1 MFDFFQR
8 LDLFCN
14 LPGCWWRACCDA
26 SFWTI
31 RCRVGGRRCI
41 LQVLRYFCDSNR
53 IFKYN
58 IFNKAFIVSIFARNW
73 LEFCSRKAWTFKAFW
88 YNSLQIIAVLVF
100 LKIFAR
106 LLATQTSVGLWYA
119 ESVQNCPD
127 LQHKKMAQRANV
139 LNTVVQYRITL
150 VYVLSSSL
158 IWIIELFYLWQGGT
172 RKRPRTAK
180 FGEQWSRQI
189 SYETELQTIISAIPG
204 WRTEISGWAMFNV
217 FDQENKKARQ
227 AHVLLFFCLQT
238 ALNILPR
245 RCERQRKRNSMQKSG
260 NSWSP
265 IPTFWTFW
273 CPADSITEQQDESK
287 LCDVFPRFPLSRP

>member
-1 MFDFFQR
+1 MFDFFQG
-8 LDLFCN
+8 LHLFCN

-41 LQVLRYFCDSNR
+41 LQVLGYFCDSNR
-53 IFKYN
+53 IFKRRLLLL
-58 IFNKAFIVSIFARNW
+58 FR
-73 LEFCSRKAWTFKAFW
+73 
-88 YNSLQIIAVLVF
+88 SLPGTGSSSAQERHGHSKPFDIILCQFIAVLVF

-227 AHVLLFFCLQT
+227 AHVLLFFGLQT
-238 ALNILPR
+238 ALNISPR

-287 LCDVFPRFPLSRP
+287 LCDVSPRFPLSRP